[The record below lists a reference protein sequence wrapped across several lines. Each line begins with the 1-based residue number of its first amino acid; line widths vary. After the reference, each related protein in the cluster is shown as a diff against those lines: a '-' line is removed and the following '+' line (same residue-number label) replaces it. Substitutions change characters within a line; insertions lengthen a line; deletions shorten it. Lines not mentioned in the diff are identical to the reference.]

1 MLSIHTFTCTFKP
14 LQWLQPPCQLLA
26 CLLACKTFSNFPLG
40 KIWVLTCQLADILIE
55 KEMCPN
61 DYNQPCTVRLSGYSK
76 NPKTGPMIGPQKG
89 RGYVGPSNISQ
100 ITAKSWMMKT
110 DKRFMPWKDP
120 FFLILFIFLFCRRY
134 LWPHKGGFI
143 SIWLWKC
150 ITDVT
155 ATPTK
160 AKWRMKDVLLAY
172 KCGSTKE
179 WCKTAAWLISKTVK
193 EGGDLE
199 SSHMRK

>member
-1 MLSIHTFTCTFKP
+1 MLSIHTFTWYFQTTSMTATS
-14 LQWLQPPCQLLA
+14 LSA
-26 CLLACKTFSNFPLG
+26 SCLLACKTFSSFPLG

-120 FFLILFIFLFCRRY
+120 FFLSSLFYLFFFFAGDICDLIRVALY
-134 LWPHKGGFI
+134 LYND
-143 SIWLWKC
+143 C
-150 ITDVT
+150 
-155 ATPTK
+155 
-160 AKWRMKDVLLAY
+160 
-172 KCGSTKE
+172 
-179 WCKTAAWLISKTVK
+179 
-193 EGGDLE
+193 E
-199 SSHMRK
+199 SV

>member
-1 MLSIHTFTCTFKP
+1 MQECFRAECLENQQAIKILLPCCFFVFLDSGEIPRLKLRPLNLHTVCICQPLPYNLCYQSILLHGTFKP

-26 CLLACKTFSNFPLG
+26 CLLACKTFPNFPLG

-89 RGYVGPSNISQ
+89 RGYVGPSNKSQ

-143 SIWLWKC
+143 SI
-150 ITDVT
+150 
-155 ATPTK
+155 
-160 AKWRMKDVLLAY
+160 
-172 KCGSTKE
+172 
-179 WCKTAAWLISKTVK
+179 
-193 EGGDLE
+193 
-199 SSHMRK
+199 